1 MANKTTVSNPYTF
14 NINSNILFSTT
25 INAVLPAKET
35 ILYEIDDSITSGAR
49 FINLTIPSGVNVV
62 KVYCFAD
69 IIESDSGVFSS
80 ASVASYINDKFNK
93 SWAVA
98 EVESNGQDDIT
109 KYVGVTP
116 GKTYRLETWCFV
128 GNIGSAY
135 LSISYSS
142 TINAHA
148 VDVEDY

>member
-1 MANKTTVSNPYTF
+1 MANKTIVSNPYNF
-14 NINSNILFSTT
+14 NANRNTSFSTT
-25 INAVLPAKET
+25 INAVLPDKET
-35 ILYEIDDSITSGAR
+35 ILYEADDSIVYNNR

-80 ASVASYINDKFNK
+80 AAVASYINDKFNK

-116 GKTYRLETWCFV
+116 GKTYRLEVWCFV
-128 GNIGSAY
+128 GNTGSAY

>member
-1 MANKTTVSNPYTF
+1 MANKTTVSNPYNF
-14 NINSNILFSTT
+14 NINRNLRFSTT

-35 ILYEIDDSITSGAR
+35 ILYELNQSIMHAAR

-80 ASVASYINDKFNK
+80 AYVASYINDKFNK
-93 SWAVA
+93 SWAVVV
-98 EVESNGQDDIT
+98 VESNDQDDVT